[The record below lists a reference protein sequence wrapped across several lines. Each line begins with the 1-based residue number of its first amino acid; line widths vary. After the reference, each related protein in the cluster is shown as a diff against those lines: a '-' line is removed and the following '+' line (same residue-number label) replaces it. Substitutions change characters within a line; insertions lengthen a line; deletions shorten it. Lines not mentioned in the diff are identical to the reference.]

1 MKIFVD
7 FVNAITDY
15 YSTKTLVMIKE
26 HDLTSQSQSE
36 VIEENKDKLKNSV
49 GFQIPVVEEEVFDN
63 KTVIQDTIQE
73 VINELHNNPFD
84 VKIAKRLALL
94 QKMLEKIE
102 EKETDSNW
110 YYNCIE
116 KNMIKNSLNFLS

>member
-102 EKETDSNW
+102 EKETDSN
-110 YYNCIE
+110 
-116 KNMIKNSLNFLS
+116 